1 MFPQIRPKFL
11 IDEAG
16 NKTAVQLSLEDYHA
30 LLERLENA
38 EDIAIFNER
47 RHEETVPW
55 EAVKAKL
62 MNRERV

>member
-1 MFPQIRPKFL
+1 MFPQIQPKYL
-11 IDEAG
+11 VDEAG
-16 NKTAVQLSLEDYHA
+16 NKTAVQLSLEDYQA

-38 EDIAIFNER
+38 EDIAIIEER

-62 MNRERV
+62 LNRERV

>member
-1 MFPQIRPKFL
+1 MLVDLKPQYL
-11 IDEAG
+11 VDATG
-16 NKTAVQLSLEDYHA
+16 NKTAVQLSLEEYKA
-30 LLERLENA
+30 ILEQLENA
-38 EDIAIFNER
+38 EDIAIIEER